1 MATPILDLSTLIERP
16 KIVIDGQPY
25 EIMSPDELSVLD
37 HHRLGSQGRR
47 LNELMELDTFAGAED
62 GELLKLVHDI
72 SDFIMVDVPDEV
84 RAKLSD
90 AQRME
95 ISEVFTALPLRKHL
109 TTLAEAMGA
118 AEAKSTGGK
127 RRRAS
132 NASTAARRGGG
143 STKRQSRS

>member
-16 KIVIDGQPY
+16 KIVIDGQHY
-25 EIMSPDELSVLD
+25 EIMSPEELSVLD
-37 HHRLGSQGRR
+37 HHRLGAQGRR
-47 LNELMELDTFAGAED
+47 LDELMGLDRLDDNEERELSD
-62 GELLKLVHDI
+62 LLGSI
-72 SDFIMVDVPDEV
+72 SDFIMVDVPTDV
-84 RAKLSD
+84 RLKLTD

-109 TTLAEAMGA
+109 TVMAEAMQV
-118 AEAKSTGGK
+118 AEAKSIGGK

-132 NASTAARRGGG
+132 NASTAVRRTGG